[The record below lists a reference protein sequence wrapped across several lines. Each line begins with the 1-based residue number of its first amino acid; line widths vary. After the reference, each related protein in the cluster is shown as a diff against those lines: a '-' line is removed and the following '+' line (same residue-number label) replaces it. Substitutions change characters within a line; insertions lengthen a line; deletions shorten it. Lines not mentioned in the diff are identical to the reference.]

1 MTAHVCNSDEL
12 RQYVLKEFAFLERE
26 GFAPTCET
34 SAPCFTITYTY
45 AIQPISFSIGAFLP
59 RHEYFVSIDRGGQ
72 RIGLDE
78 VASVLDSP
86 SREVPDWTWAHSDS
100 KVFRDRI
107 SYSAQLLRRHFSQ
120 LLHGFSDIQ
129 GLVANARSRAA
140 ALEELRTR
148 SRVADDAFNAGRWA
162 DAFEIYCSLPMLTE
176 LQRKRKEIAARRGL
190 IG

>member
-1 MTAHVCNSDEL
+1 
-12 RQYVLKEFAFLERE
+12 
-26 GFAPTCET
+26 
-34 SAPCFTITYTY
+34 
-45 AIQPISFSIGAFLP
+45 
-59 RHEYFVSIDRGGQ
+59 VSIDRGGQ

-148 SRVADDAFNAGRWA
+148 SRAAD
-162 DAFEIYCSLPMLTE
+162 DAFEIYCSLPTLTK
-176 LQRKRKEIAARRGL
+176 LQRKRKEIAAQRGL